1 MKDYMDTENQN
12 TELVEE
18 IQEEN
23 IQQLIEKYD
32 VESRYRRLGGLEGKI
47 VSAWLV
53 AMSLF
58 HLYTAGIGLLP
69 TSIHRAVHLT
79 FAIVA
84 VFLLY
89 PRKMDMDK
97 KHIAWYD
104 WVLALMAGIG
114 TGYIVFFFNDIA
126 RRGAQVQPW
135 EVWLGIMTIILV
147 LEGGR
152 RVVGKVLPT
161 LGILFLLYCYFG
173 RYMPEMFMHRGYSI
187 NRIIQ
192 HMYLTQEGIFGV
204 ALGVSSTFVFMF
216 ILFGSFLNR
225 SGGARFFN
233 ELALAIAG
241 RSPGGPAKVAIVASG
256 MLGTINGSSVA
267 NVATTGAFTIPL
279 MKKVGYKPEFAGAVE
294 ACASTGGQFMPPI
307 MGAGAFIMSEFLG
320 ISYLKIAAAAIIP
333 AVLYYTAIFAA
344 VHIRARRRDLEGLPE
359 EMIPNLKSVL
369 LKDGHLLIPLVVIV
383 VMLLY
388 KFTPLAAAFWGIISV
403 VLVSMLKSH
412 TRMDPKT
419 ILKAME
425 EGARSALGVAL
436 ACALVGFIVGTSSL
450 TALGLTISNNI
461 IDIAGGR
468 LFLTLL
474 LGMVACLVLGM
485 GLPTTANYIVT
496 STMIAP
502 ALIKMG
508 VFPLAAHLFVFYFGI
523 MADLTPPVCLA
534 AFTGAG
540 IAGGNPSSTGF
551 QATRIAL
558 VAYLIPYTF
567 IYTPTILLEGAE
579 WLPLLILVAASLC
592 GVIALA
598 AALQGWMYRNLSFA
612 ARAVFMVAGFAAFWP
627 DYRVKSVAAFCIIGA
642 FLVLKK
648 TGGALQLEES

>member
-1 MKDYMDTENQN
+1 
-12 TELVEE
+12 
-18 IQEEN
+18 
-23 IQQLIEKYD
+23 
-32 VESRYRRLGGLEGKI
+32 
-47 VSAWLV
+47 
-53 AMSLF
+53 
-58 HLYTAGIGLLP
+58 
-69 TSIHRAVHLT
+69 
-79 FAIVA
+79 
-84 VFLLY
+84 
-89 PRKMDMDK
+89 MDMDK

-104 WVLALMAGIG
+104 WFLALAAGVG

-147 LEGGR
+147 LEAGR

-173 RYMPEMFMHRGYSI
+173 RYMPEMFMHKGYSI

-216 ILFGSFLNR
+216 ILFGAFLNR

-233 ELALAIAG
+233 DLALAVAG
-241 RSPGGPAKVAIVASG
+241 HSPGGPAKVAIVASG
-256 MLGTINGSSVA
+256 MLGSINGSSVA

-279 MKKVGYKPEFAGAVE
+279 MKQVGYKPEFAGAVE

-333 AVLYYTAIFAA
+333 AILYYTALFTA
-344 VHIRARRRDLEGLPE
+344 VHIRARRKDLKGLPKE
-359 EMIPNLKSVL
+359 TLPNVKNVL
-369 LKDGHLLIPLVVIV
+369 AQDGHLLIPLVVIV
-383 VMLLY
+383 AMLLY

-403 VLVSMLKSH
+403 VLVSMIRSH
-412 TRMDPKT
+412 TRMNPKT
-419 ILKAME
+419 VLKAME

-474 LGMVACLVLGM
+474 LGMLACLILGM

-540 IAGGNPSSTGF
+540 IAGGNPGSTGL

-567 IYTPTILLEGAE
+567 IYTPMILLEGVE
-579 WLPLLILVAASLC
+579 WLPFSILLVASLT

-598 AALQGWMYRNLSFA
+598 TALQGWMYRNLNTV
-612 ARAVFMVAGFAAFWP
+612 ARVVFMVAGFAAFWP
-627 DYRVKSVAAFCIIGA
+627 DYRVKSIAAIAIIA
-642 FLVLKK
+642 SFFILKK
-648 TGGALQLEES
+648 SAGTIQFETS

>member
-216 ILFGSFLNR
+216 ILFGAFLNR

-233 ELALAIAG
+233 ELALALAG

-333 AVLYYTAIFAA
+333 AVLYYTALFSA
-344 VHIRARRRDLEGLPE
+344 VHIRARRRGLEGLPE
-359 EMIPNLKSVL
+359 EMLPNLKSVL

-403 VLVSMLKSH
+403 VLISMLKSH
-412 TRMDPKT
+412 TRMNPKT

-474 LGMVACLVLGM
+474 LSMVACLVLGM

-579 WLPLLILVAASLC
+579 WLPLLILVVASLC
-592 GVIALA
+592 GVITLA

-612 ARAVFMVAGFAAFWP
+612 ARAVFMVAGIAAFWP
-627 DYRVKSVAAFCIIGA
+627 DYRVKSIAAIAILTSFVI
-642 FLVLKK
+642 LKK
-648 TGGALQLEES
+648 SVGTIQLETS